1 MVTSSKAIQ
10 TLVNQLSSDLDRAVL
25 VDDHDLNAL
34 FWSPQP
40 EVDPV
45 RMTSILRN
53 AIEPAAL
60 ELVANLKKT
69 ANVVVTEKIAEIG
82 MESRI
87 CAPLISDGVHIGYL
101 WVLDPEQQLAKSA
114 LTKVRKIAD
123 QITNL
128 LAGSNDE
135 VSQKRQELISKLLK
149 SPNESAKDELVNLE
163 NLNSDAYVVADLR
176 KRNTDWMLEDGIAVR
191 IVSADSVPAADSM
204 PAASG
209 QPLPLVQ
216 LGEAV
221 RRARLVRVAIRAGA
235 KLDIES
241 FIGLQTWRLL
251 LEAGPEIS
259 PEFLQPNFDL
269 LTKAENKELFKT
281 LDVYIDSK
289 LDPNLSAKSLQVHR
303 TTLYYR
309 LGRISE
315 LLGVDFQNEDD
326 RANLTNALRL
336 FKIRQVLHA

>member
-87 CAPLISDGVHIGYL
+87 CAPLISDGSHIGYL

-114 LTKVRKIAD
+114 LTEVRKIAD

-128 LAGSNDE
+128 LADSNDE

-149 SPNESAKDELVNLE
+149 SPNESAKDDLVNLE
-163 NLNSDAYVVADLR
+163 NINSDAYVVADLR
-176 KRNTDWMLEDGIAVR
+176 KRNSDWMLEDGIAVR
-191 IVSADSVPAADSM
+191 IVSADSM

-209 QPLPLVQ
+209 EPLPLVQ

-336 FKIRQVLHA
+336 YKIRQVLHA

>member
-10 TLVNQLSSDLDRAVL
+10 TLVNQLSADLDRAVL

-87 CAPLISDGVHIGYL
+87 CAPLISDGAHIGYL
-101 WVLDPEQQLAKSA
+101 WVLDPKQQLAKSA

-123 QITNL
+123 QITDL
-128 LAGSNDE
+128 LASSKDE
-135 VSQKRQELISKLLK
+135 VSQKRQVLISKLLK

-163 NLNSDAYVVADLR
+163 NLNSDAFVVADLR
-176 KRNTDWMLEDGIAVR
+176 KRNTDWMLEDGIAIR
-191 IVSADSVPAADSM
+191 IVSADST

-209 QPLPLVQ
+209 EPLPLVQ

-221 RRARLVRVAIRAGA
+221 RRARLVRIAIRAGA

-241 FIGLQTWRLL
+241 FVGLQTWRLL

-269 LTKAENKELFKT
+269 LTKPENKELFKT
-281 LDVYIDSK
+281 LDIYIDSK

-326 RANLTNALRL
+326 RINLTNALRL
-336 FKIRQVLHA
+336 HKIRQVLHA